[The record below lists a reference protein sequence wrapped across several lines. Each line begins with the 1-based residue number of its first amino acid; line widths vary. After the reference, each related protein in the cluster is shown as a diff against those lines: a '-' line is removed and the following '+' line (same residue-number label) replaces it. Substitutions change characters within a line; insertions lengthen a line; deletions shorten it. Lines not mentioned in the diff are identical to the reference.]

1 MNKIAFK
8 NNFLKYFLSCRIH
21 SRIRSYQFKIGSCST
36 SFYNEFWNY
45 YPCLHTCILRPRG
58 MLTNIAE
65 QIFSP
70 QSWSESGKIARK
82 QKLHY
87 PPISAGIE
95 SPLPPLTS
103 SILYPRVEW
112 FSIDCDFRNWTHC
125 WSGTLY
131 EFNLKNRQTKF
142 CFFNH
147 RYLKNNFFLNLQI
160 PSYLLHRTIDIKK
173 IRNRDIELLVRPQN
187 GQNWFLNSFFQE
199 IIFIFSF

>member
-1 MNKIAFK
+1 MHFTSTWHVDKYCWANIFPAILARVRK
-8 NNFLKYFLSCRIH
+8 NSKKTKAALSSYLCRD
-21 SRIRSYQFKIGSCST
+21 RI
-36 SFYNEFWNY
+36 
-45 YPCLHTCILRPRG
+45 
-58 MLTNIAE
+58 
-65 QIFSP
+65 
-70 QSWSESGKIARK
+70 
-82 QKLHY
+82 
-87 PPISAGIE
+87 PP
-95 SPLPPLTS
+95 PPLTS

-125 WSGTLY
+125 CRSGTLY